1 MKFNVIFLEIR
12 PLNMS
17 QQAWTFPWG
26 STAQLARNSIWK
38 LSVTDMEQKKNLQMQ
53 HFLLVPT

>member
-1 MKFNVIFLEIR
+1 MKFNVIFLEIG

-17 QQAWTFPWG
+17 QQAWTCPWG

-38 LSVTDMEQKKNLQMQ
+38 LRVTDMEQKKKIFRCNT
-53 HFLLVPT
+53 FY

>member
-1 MKFNVIFLEIR
+1 MKFNVIFVEIR

-38 LSVTDMEQKKNLQMQ
+38 LSVTDMEQKNI
-53 HFLLVPT
+53 FRCNTFY